1 MNIENMIFIMIKNF
15 KQIFFILYNM
25 DIYNQDGLFDKLN
38 EILWI
43 LIF

>member
-25 DIYNQDGLFDKLN
+25 DIYNQDGFFDKLN
-38 EILWI
+38 EILG
-43 LIF
+43 F